1 MKEMWEQR
9 FSNKEYVYGKEP
21 NDFLKQEI
29 DKLNPGK
36 ALFIG
41 EGEGRNAVY
50 AARKGWNVLATDWSE
65 NARSKALNLA
75 AENKVKIEYILSD
88 FESLEIENNSFDLIV
103 LIFIHIE
110 TEQRQKLHSKV
121 VNGLKPGG
129 YVILESYDIDQLKY
143 NSGGPKTTDLL
154 YTLEDIYTDFNQLD
168 IIKFSKEIINL
179 NEGALHQGK
188 ASVIKYIGKS
198 ISETYHNS

>member
-21 NDFLKQEI
+21 NDFLKEEI

-50 AARKGWNVLATDWSE
+50 ASSTGWNVLATDWSE
-65 NARSKALNLA
+65 NARSKALKLA
-75 AENKVKIEYILSD
+75 SENKVKIEYTLSD
-88 FESLEIENNSFDLIV
+88 FESLEIKNNSFDLIV
-103 LIFIHIE
+103 LIFIHVE
-110 TEQRQKLHSKV
+110 AEQRQKLHSKV
-121 VNGLKPGG
+121 VSGLKPGG
-129 YVILESYDIDQLKY
+129 YVILELYDIDQLKY

-179 NEGALHQGK
+179 NEGVLHQGK

-198 ISETYHNS
+198 MSEIYHNS